1 LGKIGVKFK
10 NLLSQRRKALIP
22 FFTAFYPS
30 KELFREFLLRADD
43 AGADF
48 IELGIPF
55 SDPLADGE
63 LIQHSSQWALKN
75 GFNFSPFIEEI
86 THLKG
91 SLSASLILM
100 SYFNPILQRG
110 IENIAKEMKE
120 ANIEGVIVPN
130 LPLEESY
137 FLKEALSSFD
147 IDLIYLV
154 APTTRSLRIEK
165 ISRFSEG
172 FIYLVSLTGVT
183 GMRERLPVNLVNYIN
198 RVKNIT
204 SKPLAVGFGI
214 SNSYQAKKVAEL
226 ADGVIVGS
234 ALINLI
240 KGREMDK
247 TLSQEVENFLKDF
260 RRVIS

>member
-1 LGKIGVKFK
+1 MGKIGLKFK

-22 FFTAFYPS
+22 FFTALYPS

-63 LIQHSSQWALKN
+63 LIQYSSQWALKN
-75 GFNFSPFIEEI
+75 GFNFSLFLEEI
-86 THLKG
+86 VRLQS
-91 SLSASLILM
+91 SLNASLILM
-100 SYFNPILQRG
+100 SYLNPILQRG
-110 IENIAKEMKE
+110 IEKFAREIDE

-130 LPLEESY
+130 LPFEES
-137 FLKEALSSFD
+137 FSLKKALSTQE

-154 APTTRSLRIEK
+154 APTTGSLRIRE
-165 ISRFSEG
+165 ICRHSQG
-172 FIYLVSLTGVT
+172 FIYLVSLIGIT
-183 GMRERLPVNLVNYIN
+183 GMREKLPEDLVSYVNEV
-198 RVKNIT
+198 RKIT
-204 SKPLAVGFGI
+204 SRPLCLGFGI
-214 SNSYQAKKVAEL
+214 SNPYQAKKAAEF

-240 KGREMDK
+240 KGKEKDK
-247 TLSQEVENFLKDF
+247 GLSREVENFLKGL
-260 RRVIS
+260 RRVI